1 MDADSARFRQLY
13 AAYSSTIYARCRR
26 ILGDGATAED
36 AAQETFLRVHRHI
49 ETAPGD
55 HDVLRWI
62 FRIASNYCLNVLRD
76 RRARPT
82 VSDDLT
88 GLAGIGS
95 PEDHLAARDLGR
107 QLTRRAPAQM
117 RDAAVLYHVYGLVQ
131 SEIAEELGISRRTV
145 VNYLGAFA
153 DYARRARVRGGGE
166 PAGRLRR
173 TTVSRRTVRPLVP
186 ASA

>member
-1 MDADSARFRQLY
+1 MDAASARFRQLY
-13 AAYSSTIYARCRR
+13 AAYSSTIYTRCRR
-26 ILGDGATAED
+26 ILGDGAAAED

-49 ETAPGD
+49 ETAPCD
-55 HDVLRWI
+55 RDVLRWI
-62 FRIASNYCLNVLRD
+62 FRIATNYCLNVLRD

-88 GLAGIGS
+88 GLAGIRS
-95 PEDHLAARDLGR
+95 PEDHIADRDLGW
-107 QLTRRAPAQM
+107 QLTRRAPPQM

-131 SEIAEELGISRRTV
+131 SEIAEELGVSRRTV

-153 DYARRARVRGGGE
+153 DYARRARIHGAGE

-173 TTVSRRTVRPLVP
+173 TTVSRRTARPLVP